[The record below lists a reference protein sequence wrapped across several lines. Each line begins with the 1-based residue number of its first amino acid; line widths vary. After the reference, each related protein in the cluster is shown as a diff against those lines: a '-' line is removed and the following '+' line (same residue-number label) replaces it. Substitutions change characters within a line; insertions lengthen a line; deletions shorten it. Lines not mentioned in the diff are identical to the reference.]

1 MITRP
6 TCIAELVRQA
16 ASNIGYIDASG
27 QDDRGVCI
35 NTNKDGTNFAWQVK
49 WSANIVRQLVNFTN
63 TVSTITNSDLELV
76 VLVLHEEFFI
86 SINALPSW
94 QTPASG
100 SNSTPT
106 VVWTF
111 CEASVINSVVADLI
125 SIRSAH
131 NRLHKFILSVFCYP
145 GLLNTMV

>member
-1 MITRP
+1 M
-6 TCIAELVRQA
+6 AMG
-16 ASNIGYIDASG
+16 GYGLIPNE
-27 QDDRGVCI
+27 DDI
-35 NTNKDGTNFAWQVK
+35 NYAWQVK
-49 WSANIVRQLVNFTN
+49 WTTNFVWQLVSFTN
-63 TVSTITNSDLELV
+63 PGSTITNSDLELV
-76 VLVLHEEFFI
+76 VLVLHEEFFR

-131 NRLHKFILSVFCYP
+131 NRLHKFILSVFCHP